1 MTRSSWSILW
11 VAFLAGVIATLVQFS
26 IPPVMPILQDQFAL
40 SYTDSAL
47 LMSLFA
53 LATLLAAVPGGF
65 IVQRY
70 GVRNIGLLAIAILL
84 LGIVVCFFANTFAI
98 LLLGRII
105 GGIGFG
111 LVSVAAPSAIGQ
123 YIPPRMMSIAMGIWS
138 IWIPLGSLVMFLL
151 APKVVLTFQS
161 SVYWILLMGILVI
174 GFLLY
179 ARFIPKMETK
189 QGESHSI
196 ALPKEIIKSEI
207 KNMKVW
213 WLAIAF
219 ASFTICLFSFT
230 TWISTYL
237 TETSSMS
244 LVAAAFVPSIVSIF
258 LMFSNFYSGV
268 ILQKLGNRF
277 LLFLMLPLVF
287 SLTWPIFTTGSL
299 PLLYTGAIIIGL
311 VGGFIPT
318 VAFSSAPLLAKRK
331 ETIGIAMSIVI
342 IGENVGILIGP
353 EVFGFMRELTG
364 SFVPSFWMLL
374 FFGLINVVASL
385 QIWRSG
391 VFAKAGE
398 KKTAPAPELN
408 GSGVLTEEV

>member
-26 IPPVMPILQDQFAL
+26 IPPVMPLLQDQFAL

-287 SLTWPIFTTGSL
+287 ALTWPIFTTGSL

-318 VAFSSAPLLAKRK
+318 VAFASAPLLAKRK

-398 KKTAPAPELN
+398 KRTAPAPELN

>member
-26 IPPVMPILQDQFAL
+26 IPPVMPLLQDQFAL

-70 GVRNIGLLAIAILL
+70 GVRNIGLLAIAIML

-244 LVAAAFVPSIVSIF
+244 L
-258 LMFSNFYSGV
+258 L
-268 ILQKLGNRF
+268 
-277 LLFLMLPLVF
+277 
-287 SLTWPIFTTGSL
+287 SLASC
-299 PLLYTGAIIIGL
+299 
-311 VGGFIPT
+311 
-318 VAFSSAPLLAKRK
+318 
-331 ETIGIAMSIVI
+331 
-342 IGENVGILIGP
+342 
-353 EVFGFMRELTG
+353 
-364 SFVPSFWMLL
+364 PSF
-374 FFGLINVVASL
+374 
-385 QIWRSG
+385 
-391 VFAKAGE
+391 
-398 KKTAPAPELN
+398 
-408 GSGVLTEEV
+408 